1 MTSSDDQTS
10 PAEGA
15 VVLPEPAPQ
24 ESPSAIAADEA
35 PPQNPPAPRSKGF
48 VAPLLG
54 GVLAAGLGF
63 GLAQLVPGGW
73 PLARTDVLEQQIAEQ
88 AAAIARLQSDL
99 AAQAASQPAP
109 DLSPVMDTLAT
120 LNGRMAALETGPAER
135 AEETAAQSKL
145 LAKLQADVAA
155 LSAALSAANPAPNV
169 ATEATAAIAA
179 EAEARLKEAE
189 AQAAQITAEAEALAR
204 TATARAA
211 LGRLQSAADS
221 GAPFTDILP
230 DLGLEAPKAL
240 LAFAETGVPS
250 LASLQESFPDA
261 ARIALES
268 ALRADMGDSW
278 MERATSFLRSQ
289 TGARSLTPREG
300 SDPDAILSRA
310 EAALG
315 QGDLAEALGELDGLP
330 EIAGTAMA
338 DWRSKAEERQA
349 ALRALQ
355 YIAGKIGG

>member
-155 LSAALSAANPAPNV
+155 LSTADPAPNV